1 MSSEQHDNHGQTPA
15 AWTAVI
21 IIMVAFILGCVAVVI
36 AQPWLVAVAAVLIV
50 VGVVVGKVMSMMGLG
65 ATHQDPDVKSST
77 AGGDS
82 GSDDRQ
88 PAEKA

>member
-21 IIMVAFILGCVAVVI
+21 IIMAAFILGCVAVVI

-65 ATHQDPDVKSST
+65 AVHQESDPQSST

-82 GSDDRQ
+82 GGDDRQ
-88 PAEKA
+88 TAERV

>member
-1 MSSEQHDNHGQTPA
+1 
-15 AWTAVI
+15 
-21 IIMVAFILGCVAVVI
+21 MVAFILGCVAVVI
-36 AQPWLVAVAAVLIV
+36 AQPWLVGVAVVLIV

-65 ATHQDPDVKSST
+65 ATHQDPDAKSST

>member
-1 MSSEQHDNHGQTPA
+1 MSAEHDNHGQTPA

-65 ATHQDPDVKSST
+65 ATHQDPDAKSST

>member
-1 MSSEQHDNHGQTPA
+1 
-15 AWTAVI
+15 
-21 IIMVAFILGCVAVVI
+21 MVAFILGCVAVVI
-36 AQPWLVAVAAVLIV
+36 AQPWLVGVAVVLIV